1 MTQGVEL
8 ASGPSSGPFGRFL
21 GYAAGILALLW
32 VIGYFPTLRLAG
44 ESGPIAMVAG
54 SFLSL
59 VGSVVGTMPFVWF
72 RDRQQGD
79 FVARA
84 MGAIALRLSVVIVLA
99 LAVAL
104 SGFFANAPL
113 LIWVAISHAGLLVA
127 DTFFARSQFSDQPGD
142 PALAR

>member
-8 ASGPSSGPFGRFL
+8 ASGPSSGRFGRFL

-32 VIGYFPTLRLAG
+32 VVGYFPTLRLAG
-44 ESGPIAMVAG
+44 EGGPVAMVAG
-54 SFLSL
+54 SLLSL
-59 VGSVVGTMPFVWF
+59 VGSVVGTIPFAF
-72 RDRQQGD
+72 RSRQPGD

-84 MGAIALRLSVVIVLA
+84 MGAIALRLSVLIALA
-99 LAVAL
+99 LAAAL

-127 DTFFARSQFSDQPGD
+127 DTFFARSQLSDQPGD
-142 PALAR
+142 PALAS